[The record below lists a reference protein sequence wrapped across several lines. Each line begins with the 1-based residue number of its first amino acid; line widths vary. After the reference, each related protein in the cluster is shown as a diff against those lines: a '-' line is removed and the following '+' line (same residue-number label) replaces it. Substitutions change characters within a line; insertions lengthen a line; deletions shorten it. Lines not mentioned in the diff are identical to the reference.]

1 MSFIAGQTLHET
13 DEKLLE
19 EEVAVAPE
27 SKR

>member
-1 MSFIAGQTLHET
+1 VLIVGQTLHET

-19 EEVAVAPE
+19 EEVAAAPE